1 MKSLIVVE
9 NPKRWPFDVDGAE
22 VVAARQYLVEPRF
35 AAMRRAAV
43 YNLCR
48 RLGYQ
53 SVGYYVSLLAAARGH
68 RPLPSVS
75 TVQAL
80 TQSPLIRIA
89 SEDEDLEREMQQV
102 LGRLRADEFRL
113 SIYFGRNVATRYDKL
128 CRAIF
133 NQFPAP
139 FLFAKFQRVEGWW
152 RLGNLRLGAASEIP
166 DKHRDFVLKRANEF
180 FARPE
185 GPPRRTRAFQYDLA
199 ILWSEDDPSA
209 PSDERAI
216 KRFVRAAAR
225 QGIDCSIIEPEDYG
239 RLAEFDALFLR
250 ETTRVDHHTYRFA
263 TRAVA
268 EGLVV
273 MDQPEAIVR
282 ATNKVY
288 QAELFVRNGIPSP
301 RTFVVHEG
309 NRDEL
314 VERVGL
320 PLVLKKPD
328 GAFSIGVVK
337 ATTPEEVQERL
348 DALLEESELVV
359 AQEFTPSD
367 FDWRIGVLDRRPL
380 FAARY
385 HMAKGHWQ
393 IVQGGERDRKYGKV
407 EAVPFEEV
415 PQAVLDT
422 ALRAASLFGDELY
435 GVDLKEIDGRV
446 VVMEVNDNPNLDAGY
461 EDAVLKDVIYD
472 EIARWFRVRLDR
484 RGSEG
489 NGR

>member
-9 NPKRWPFDVDGAE
+9 NPKRWPLDLDGAE
-22 VVAARQYLVEPRF
+22 VVAARAYLVEPRF
-35 AAMRRAAV
+35 ANMRRVAV

-53 SVGYYVSLLAAARGH
+53 TVGYYVSLLAAARGH
-68 RPLPSVS
+68 RPLPSVA

-80 TQSPLIRIA
+80 SQSSLVRIA
-89 SEDEDLEREMQQV
+89 AEDEGLDREMQRA
-102 LGRLRADEFRL
+102 LGRLRANEFRL
-113 SIYFGRNVATRYDKL
+113 SIYFGRNVARRYDRL
-128 CRAIF
+128 CRILF

-139 FLFAKFQRVEGWW
+139 FLFAKFERDDGEW
-152 RLGNLRLGAASEIP
+152 RLVNVRLGAASEIP
-166 DKHRDFVLKRANEF
+166 EKHRDFVLKRAREY
-180 FARPE
+180 FARPA
-185 GPPRRTRAFQYDLA
+185 GPPRRSRSFQYDLA
-199 ILWSEDDPSA
+199 VLWSEDDPSA

-225 QGIDCSIIEPEDYG
+225 QGIDAKTIGPDDYG
-239 RLAEFDALFLR
+239 RLAEFDALFIR
-250 ETTRVDHHTYRFA
+250 ETTTVDHHTYRFS

-273 MDQPEAIVR
+273 IDAPEDIVR

-288 QAELFVRNGIPSP
+288 QAELFVRHDVPAP
-301 RTFVVHEG
+301 RTFVVHED

-314 VERVGL
+314 IGHVGL
-320 PLVLKKPD
+320 PCVLKKPD

-337 ATTPEEVQERL
+337 ARTPEEVNERL

-385 HMAKGHWQ
+385 HMARGHWQ
-393 IVQGGERDRKYGKV
+393 IVQQGVRSRTFGKV
-407 EAVPFEEV
+407 EAVSFEEV
-415 PQAVLDT
+415 PRRVMDI
-422 ALRAASLFGDELY
+422 ALQAASLFGEGLY
-435 GVDLKEIDGRV
+435 GVDLKEIDGRI

-461 EDAVLKDVIYD
+461 EDAVQKDIIYD
-472 EIARWFRVRLDR
+472 ELARWFRVRLDR
-484 RGSEG
+484 RGSEPG
-489 NGR
+489 AQ